1 MATAPREPGETL
13 VTRAA
18 RNGGG
23 DATTRALAAL
33 RRHAWLAAS
42 AFLVIFS
49 GVATIAMSLPDIY
62 RATATVLVEHPGTT
76 EGVGKSLIAGEL
88 ETRLQTIGQEVLS
101 QARLMALMAS
111 FDLYPELREWGAH
124 AIAVERLRRDI
135 QVKLVR
141 AEPAGRPTTVAFGL
155 TFRARDPETVARV
168 ANVLAAFY
176 VEENAKI
183 LVRQASGARFT
194 RLNQELMQMQEV
206 YTSRHPDVIRLK
218 AEITALERS
227 PKASAAVGEEF
238 RILDP
243 AAPARHAVA
252 PQRLLFVLFGA
263 GLGLGVAALAVLL
276 ADRLDGSFHTVEE
289 LQAFSRLPVL
299 VTIPHIGA
307 AGTGRP
313 RLWLAAA
320 PIAIGLVLV
329 VLASYHLASG
339 NDQLAFLFS
348 RGMP

>member
-1 MATAPREPGETL
+1 MTTARREHGETL
-13 VTRAA
+13 VTRTAP
-18 RNGGG
+18 NG
-23 DATTRALAAL
+23 DVAEPTRALAVL
-33 RRHAWLAAS
+33 QRHAWLAGAV
-42 AFLVIFS
+42 FLVVFA
-49 GVATIAMSLPDIY
+49 GAGTIAMSLPDIY

-76 EGVGKSLIAGEL
+76 EGSGKSLSAGEL

-124 AIAVERLRRDI
+124 ASAVERLRRDI

-141 AEPAGRPTTVAFGL
+141 AEPAGRPTTVAFGI

-183 LVRQASGARFT
+183 LVRQASGARLT

-206 YTSRHPDVIRLK
+206 YTAQHPDVIRLK

-227 PKASAAVGEEF
+227 PKATAAVGEEF

-243 AAPARHAVA
+243 AGPARHAVA
-252 PQRLLFVLFGA
+252 PRRLLFFLFGA

-276 ADRLDGSFHTVEE
+276 AERLDGPFHSVEE
-289 LQAFSRLPVL
+289 LPAFSKRPVL
-299 VTIPHIGA
+299 VTIPQISVA
-307 AGTGRP
+307 ATAP
-313 RLWLAAA
+313 RRCA
-320 PIAIGLVLV
+320 
-329 VLASYHLASG
+329 
-339 NDQLAFLFS
+339 
-348 RGMP
+348 

>member
-1 MATAPREPGETL
+1 MATLQREAVEALVSRTARSGDGAE
-13 VTRAA
+13 VTRP
-18 RNGGG
+18 
-23 DATTRALAAL
+23 LAVL
-33 RRHAWLAAS
+33 QRHARLAAS
-42 AFLVIFS
+42 VFFVVLA
-49 GVATIAMSLPDIY
+49 GAATVAMSLPDIF

-76 EGVGKSLIAGEL
+76 EGSGKSLIAGEL

-101 QARLMALMAS
+101 QARLLALIAS

-124 AIAVERLRRDI
+124 ATAVERLRRDI

-141 AEPAGRPTTVAFGL
+141 AELAGRPTTVAFSI

-176 VEENAKI
+176 IEENAKM
-183 LVRQASGARFT
+183 LVRQASAARLT

-206 YTSRHPDVIRLK
+206 YTPRHPDVIRLK
-218 AEITALERS
+218 TEIAALERS

-243 AAPARHAVA
+243 AVAARNAVA
-252 PQRLLFVLFGA
+252 PPRLLVVLLGA
-263 GLGLGVAALAVLL
+263 VLGLGAAAFAVAL

-307 AGTGRP
+307 VGTSRH
-313 RLWLAAA
+313 RLWLTAA
-320 PIAIGLVLV
+320 PIAIGIVLV
-329 VLASYHLASG
+329 VLVSYHIGSG
-339 NDQLAFLFS
+339 NDQLAALFS
-348 RGMP
+348 RGAP

>member
-1 MATAPREPGETL
+1 MAQREPGETL
-13 VTRAA
+13 VSRAA
-18 RNGGG
+18 RNDGGG
-23 DATTRALAAL
+23 ATTRALTAL
-33 RRHAWLAAS
+33 RRHAWLAAI
-42 AFLVIFS
+42 AFLVIFA

-76 EGVGKSLIAGEL
+76 EGSGKSLIAGEL

-124 AIAVERLRRDI
+124 ASAVERLRRDI

-141 AEPAGRPTTVAFGL
+141 AEPAGRPTTVAFGI

-183 LVRQASGARFT
+183 LVRQASAARLT
-194 RLNQELMQMQEV
+194 RLNQELTQMQEV
-206 YTSRHPDVIRLK
+206 YTPRHPDVIRLK
-218 AEITALERS
+218 AEIAALEHP
-227 PKASAAVGEEF
+227 PKATAAVGEEF

-243 AAPARHAVA
+243 AGPARHAVA
-252 PQRLLFVLFGA
+252 PRRLLFFLFGA

-276 ADRLDGSFHTVEE
+276 AERLDGSFHSVEE
-289 LQAFSRLPVL
+289 LQAFSKLPVL
-299 VTIPHIGA
+299 VTIPHIGVA
-307 AGTGRP
+307 DSARP
-313 RLWLAAA
+313 RWLTAA

-348 RGMP
+348 RGTP